1 MREIVY
7 STQYKKDLKKARKQ
21 GKDEAELDNVIRLLI
36 EDTPLPEK
44 YHDHELQGWL
54 KGVRECHVNP
64 DWRCCMQRKTEN
76 CKYYTSIDLA
86 LTQNY
91 LENRIIIWIDL

>member
-36 EDTPLPEK
+36 EDIPLPEK
-44 YHDHELQGWL
+44 YHDHGLVGRL
-54 KGVRECHVNP
+54 KGVRECHVTP
-64 DWRCCMQRKTEN
+64 DWLLMYAKKDGELQILHLFRLGSHSELLGK
-76 CKYYTSIDLA
+76 
-86 LTQNY
+86 
-91 LENRIIIWIDL
+91 

>member
-44 YHDHELQGWL
+44 YHDHELQGRL

-64 DWRCCMQRKTEN
+64 DWQLLYAKKDGELQILHLYRLGSHSELLGK
-76 CKYYTSIDLA
+76 
-86 LTQNY
+86 
-91 LENRIIIWIDL
+91 

>member
-44 YHDHELQGWL
+44 YHDHELQGRL

-64 DWRCCMQRKTEN
+64 GWLLLYAKKDGELQILHLYRLGSHSELLGK
-76 CKYYTSIDLA
+76 
-86 LTQNY
+86 
-91 LENRIIIWIDL
+91 

>member
-36 EDTPLPEK
+36 EDTPLSEK
-44 YHDHELQGWL
+44 YHDHELQGRL

-64 DWRCCMQRKTEN
+64 DWLLLYAKKDGELQILHRYRLDSHSELLGK
-76 CKYYTSIDLA
+76 
-86 LTQNY
+86 
-91 LENRIIIWIDL
+91 